1 MERFWYHFLAMLKIR
16 LKRVGRKNQPAF
28 RVVVTDS
35 RTGPKSSK
43 HVAEVGS
50 YNPRTKERKLDGDAI
65 KHWIGNGAQVSDTVY
80 NMLVDEGLVEGKK
93 KNVLPRKSPVVKE
106 QEEQEEKAEEQEE
119 TGGESEVSSEE
130 VKAEE
135 PKTEE
140 EKPAEPEQAEEGP
153 ATAEEAQ
160 EPKEE

>member
-1 MERFWYHFLAMLKIR
+1 MLKIR

-80 NMLVDEGLVEGKK
+80 NMLVDEGFVEGKK
-93 KNVLPRKSPVVKE
+93 KNVLPRKNPVVKE
-106 QEEQEEKAEEQEE
+106 QEDVEAKTEETATEDSGADSVSEKQEITEEKP
-119 TGGESEVSSEE
+119 V
-130 VKAEE
+130 
-135 PKTEE
+135 EE